1 MARDPRR
8 APLAAPPSAYPLP
21 SAGLD
26 RRAFLRAGAVGGA
39 GWLAAPPVGAE
50 EPGATPR
57 VRRYVQLGKTG
68 LRVPD
73 VGFGASRL
81 DGDEDVVRHALDRGI
96 THFDTAESYAG
107 SESERTLGRALAAVR
122 DEVTLVSKVK
132 CGARTHVPELMRRLE
147 ASLKRLRTDRV
158 EIYLNHA
165 VNDLG
170 RLQND
175 AWYEF
180 AERAKEQ
187 GKIRFAGFSGH
198 GGNLSECLE
207 YAVDR
212 ELVDVVLIAHNF
224 GQDPAFYQH
233 LLRNFDFVATQP
245 DLPRVLLKARAAGVG
260 IFAMKTLRGARLNDM
275 RPYETGGVTYSQAAL
290 RWVLAGPYVDALVV
304 TMKSPAMVDEYLGAS
319 GYGAPSQTGLRLL
332 ERYEAAQGPIQ
343 CRYGCR
349 ACEAACPVGVAI
361 PDVLRTRM
369 YAEDYGDLEL
379 ARNEYAQID
388 ADASPC
394 ATCAD
399 RRCLE
404 ACPFG
409 LPIGDLSARAHRL
422 AGIVD

>member
-1 MARDPRR
+1 MADEMR
-8 APLAAPPSAYPLP
+8 YPFP

-26 RRAFLRAGAVGGA
+26 RRAFLRTGAVGSVGL
-39 GWLAAPPVGAE
+39 LAAPSAAARAE
-50 EPGATPR
+50 SDHAPPR
-57 VRRYVQLGKTG
+57 VRRYVTLGETG

-81 DGDEDVVRHALDRGI
+81 NGDEDVVRHALARGI

-107 SESERTLGRALAAVR
+107 SASERTLGEALVGVR
-122 DEVTLVSKVK
+122 EQVTIVSKVK
-132 CGARTHVPELMRRLE
+132 CNASTRVSELMRRLE

-165 VNDLG
+165 VNDLS
-170 RLQND
+170 RLQNE

-180 AERAKEQ
+180 AQRAKEE

-212 ELVDVVLIAHNF
+212 KLVDVVLIAHNF

-233 LLRNFDFVATQP
+233 LLRNFDFVAIQP
-245 DLPRVLLKARAAGVG
+245 DLPRVLLKARAQGVG
-260 IFAMKTLRGARLNDM
+260 VFAMKTLRGARLNDL
-275 RPYETGGVTYSQAAL
+275 RPYETEGVSFSQAAL

-319 GYGAPSQTGLRLL
+319 GYGAPSSAGMRLL
-332 ERYEAAQGPIQ
+332 ERYETAQGTTQ
-343 CRYGCR
+343 CRYGCSVC
-349 ACEAACPVGVAI
+349 ATSCPATVAI
-361 PDVLRTRM
+361 PEVLRTRM
-369 YAEDYGDLEL
+369 YGEDYGDLEL
-379 ARNEYAQID
+379 AREDYARVPINAAACETCRD
-388 ADASPC
+388 RPC
-394 ATCAD
+394 LT
-399 RRCLE
+399 

-409 LPIGDLSARAHRL
+409 LPIADLTRRSHRL
-422 AGIVD
+422 VGTTLQKSSRS